1 MLRLEL
7 RTPEALEALFE
18 PMKGFEPP
26 TPSLQ
31 VRCSDQL
38 SYIGMERDRLFI
50 PLKDSLR
57 PFEPV
62 GGFEPPTS
70 DASALFL

>member
-1 MLRLEL
+1 
-7 RTPEALEALFE
+7 
-18 PMKGFEPP
+18 
-26 TPSLQ
+26 
-31 VRCSDQL
+31 
-38 SYIGMERDRLFI
+38 MERDRLFI